1 MVYLSPNNDQIHSKT
16 WTKVIQ
22 KSGNEKAYAKS
33 IGRAQSTVNERRN
46 NPARR
51 MLTKDLLN
59 TAMST
64 GFSIETLNPCFP
76 EDNEAMRTFQ
86 RGFKQLHA
94 REMSLNEIII
104 ENIPYRS
111 EFKENDRIL
120 VDNHNV
126 LIVGRGQIEAHKK
139 NSQNKVKVFVVDI
152 AALIFE
158 LLSIEQMSDFSKSE
172 RIAIGY
178 RIKQLIG
185 SRKGKHTQLV
195 NLKPEKIEINVE
207 NQAKDETVRYQVE
220 WIGKTNEHLAD
231 LLGFSGKNTYYR
243 TEQIFNHGTQVL
255 MDTLDQGIIS
265 IDKAFNVCKLPK
277 DEQNACVVEAV
288 LAHTLKSSPTQRR
301 KKAG

>member
-1 MVYLSPNNDQIHSKT
+1 
-16 WTKVIQ
+16 
-22 KSGNEKAYAKS
+22 
-33 IGRAQSTVNERRN
+33 
-46 NPARR
+46 
-51 MLTKDLLN
+51 
-59 TAMST
+59 
-64 GFSIETLNPCFP
+64 
-76 EDNEAMRTFQ
+76 
-86 RGFKQLHA
+86 
-94 REMSLNEIII
+94 
-104 ENIPYRS
+104 
-111 EFKENDRIL
+111 
-120 VDNHNV
+120 
-126 LIVGRGQIEAHKK
+126 
-139 NSQNKVKVFVVDI
+139 
-152 AALIFE
+152 
-158 LLSIEQMSDFSKSE
+158 MSDFSKSE

-231 LLGFSGKNTYYR
+231 LLGFLGKNTYYR